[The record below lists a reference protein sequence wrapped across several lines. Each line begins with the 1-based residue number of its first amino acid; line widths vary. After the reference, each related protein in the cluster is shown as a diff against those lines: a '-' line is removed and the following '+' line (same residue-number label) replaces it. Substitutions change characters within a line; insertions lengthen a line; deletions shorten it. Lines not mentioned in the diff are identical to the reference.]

1 MVLHVT
7 MRLYG
12 LNSREGEKKTGKKKA
27 AGGGHKIH
35 HPIQGFYFQQNQLIY
50 GQKGREKTTRTC
62 NCFLQMPSLFFPPF
76 RKQRS
81 ACTGPK
87 ILNQIHFL
95 NKNITF

>member
-35 HPIQGFYFQQNQLIY
+35 HPIQCFYFQQNQLIY

-62 NCFLQMPSLFFPPF
+62 NCFLQMPSLFFP
-76 RKQRS
+76 RS
-81 ACTGPK
+81 ENREVHAQDPK
-87 ILNQIHFL
+87 FL
-95 NKNITF
+95 IKFIF